1 MATREIKTRF
11 KLEGEAEFKRAMTDA
26 ANATKVLDSEMK
38 LAKAQFEQTGDAQQY
53 AAEQAR
59 ILREKIE
66 EQKSA
71 VQAAERAMQQL
82 ADNGV
87 SKNDKTYQMWATRL
101 NNAKTTLTGLETQ
114 LDKAETGFEDV
125 NAAAESTDSK
135 LDSIDKELRFQNTLK
150 ILENVRDRFN
160 AIVRGAARAGKAIW
174 DMETDAGKWADDL
187 ATKASQAGLDV
198 ETYQAWG
205 YASRFIDTSVDDI
218 AKSIRK
224 MESDIG
230 SASEETAKVFNQLAV
245 STRNAD
251 GSARDATAVFFDVVD
266 ALGRVED
273 ATTRGM
279 PLQQPEPPHRGG
291 QQGLRGNGRRR
302 PPGGCGQRGKR
313 QKAGRPQ

>member
-224 MESDIG
+224 METRQPFTVAVVGDENAVDPFGKSGFYFFKTGRHSNIPSLYVIDC
-230 SASEETAKVFNQLAV
+230 KVHGNTV
-245 STRNAD
+245 SFGAH
-251 GSARDATAVFFDVVD
+251 
-266 ALGRVED
+266 
-273 ATTRGM
+273 
-279 PLQQPEPPHRGG
+279 PLPYCPPI
-291 QQGLRGNGRRR
+291 RR
-302 PPGGCGQRGKR
+302 
-313 QKAGRPQ
+313 